1 MTTLVF
7 LLEEPSAREML
18 KGILPKILPKT
29 VVPEYKVFEGKQDLE
44 KRLERIL
51 RFWCKPDCLFVVM
64 RDKDSG
70 DCRLTKKK
78 IKNLCDRAGKQY
90 ALVRIACHELE
101 SFYLGDLAAVENGL
115 GIGGLSKH
123 QGNRLYR
130 NPDHLEC
137 PSQELMKLT
146 RNRYDKVSG
155 SRAIAPHLSIID
167 NRSKSF
173 NVLVSGIRNLIETT
187 GIK

>member
-1 MTTLVF
+1 
-7 LLEEPSAREML
+7 
-18 KGILPKILPKT
+18 
-29 VVPEYKVFEGKQDLE
+29 LE

-51 RFWCKPDCLFVVM
+51 RLWYKPDCLFVVM

-70 DCRLTKKK
+70 DCRR
-78 IKNLCDRAGKQY
+78 IKEGIRNLCDRAGKQDT
-90 ALVRIACHELE
+90 LVRIACHELE

-115 GIGGLSKH
+115 GIRGLSKH
-123 QGNRLYR
+123 QENRLYR

-137 PSQELMKLT
+137 PAQELMKLT

-187 GIK
+187 GMKMKR